1 MVPILTSTVI
11 ECQRA
16 GLKKSAFT
24 YAVVLM
30 RSDYRDQID
39 SKYVKKIES
48 IVRKAPKNITQ
59 MTDYDDDTLINAED
73 NGSDRDNE
81 DQLKKSTNNRSNDS
95 SPCPMCNKKLFN
107 MDVMCTQCK
116 NLLPFCIASGQHLT
130 NEFDICQCPEC
141 EFPAIKTE
149 LVRILQLNNQQCPM
163 CNQEIDINR
172 LQLLT
177 DLPNYITQ
185 NNN

>member
-1 MVPILTSTVI
+1 MIIFAIVLDVVPILTSTVI

-30 RSDYRDQID
+30 RSDYREQID

-59 MTDYDDDTLINAED
+59 MTDYDEDDD
-73 NGSDRDNE
+73 NDNDDAQENNE
-81 DQLKKSTNNRSNDS
+81 DLKKKSTNNRSNDS
-95 SPCPMCNKKLFN
+95 SPCPICNKKLFN
-107 MDVMCTQCK
+107 MNVMCTQCK

-130 NEFDICQCPEC
+130 NEFEICQCPEC

-149 LVRILQLNNQQCPM
+149 LVK
-163 CNQEIDINR
+163 
-172 LQLLT
+172 
-177 DLPNYITQ
+177 
-185 NNN
+185 